1 MRSIR
6 LIIEVSVAVLVSFVL
21 LETVLHLIDAK
32 TMEKSVVVDS
42 HDSKTTSIKVN
53 IKDRLSCIDQTP
65 LMQQDKCF
73 NNKIE
78 HAKEVEPEIITV
90 QDEESEF
97 IAFIYLFI
105 MALSSA
111 QMVLMMESFFSK
123 KISFIERY
131 KFAISD
137 YSMKVTPMLGITG
150 TLFSISQFAS
160 QSESVSSVITLFKE
174 NISDAIGT
182 TIFAVIV
189 YALNSFWHMIIA
201 SRGGENEN

>member
-6 LIIEVSVAVLVSFVL
+6 LIIEIIVSVLVSFVL
-21 LETVLHLIDAK
+21 LEAVLHLIDAK
-32 TMEKSVVVDS
+32 ATEKPGVIALSESKSTSVDVD
-42 HDSKTTSIKVN
+42 IKE
-53 IKDRLSCIDQTP
+53 RLTCINETP

-73 NNKIE
+73 SNKNTP
-78 HAKEVEPEIITV
+78 VEKVDFETTTEK
-90 QDEESEF
+90 EESKF
-97 IAFIYLFI
+97 IEFIYLFI
-105 MALSSA
+105 MSLSA
-111 QMVLMMESFFSK
+111 VQMVLMMESFSSR
-123 KISFIERY
+123 KIAFIEQY

-160 QSESVSSVITLFKE
+160 QSGSVSSVITLFKE

-182 TIFAVIV
+182 TIFAVII

-201 SRGGENEN
+201 SQGGENER